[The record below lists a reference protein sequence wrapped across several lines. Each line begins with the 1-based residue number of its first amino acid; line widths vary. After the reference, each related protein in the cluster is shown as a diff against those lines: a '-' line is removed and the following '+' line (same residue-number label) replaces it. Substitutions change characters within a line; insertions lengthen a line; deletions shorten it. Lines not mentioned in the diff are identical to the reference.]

1 MPIPMVAPIYMPGQE
16 PLPAGFTEADRAQMA
31 QMEQYSKYMAQAMES
46 CPVKCAMAGV
56 MGFGLGG
63 FFSLLGS
70 SFAMDDPLRR
80 SNLQAAAI
88 RNAAAGTTVPPVA
101 ELTTAQQTKEFF
113 LETGR
118 GMYRTGKG
126 FGKVGALYSGIE
138 CCIEGYRAKHDIV
151 NPVAAGFFTG
161 AILARNQGPQ
171 AVLLGGAGFAA
182 FSAAIDY
189 FFFHRQP
196 SDDD

>member
-1 MPIPMVAPIYMPGQE
+1 MPFPMVAPVYLPGKE
-16 PLPAGFTEADRAQMA
+16 PLPPGFTEDDRAAMA
-31 QMEQYSKYMAQAMES
+31 QMLQSSKYMAQAMDS
-46 CPVKCAMAGV
+46 CPFKCGMAGV
-56 MGFGLGG
+56 MGFGLGA

-80 SNLQAAAI
+80 SNVQAAII
-88 RNAAAGTTVPPVA
+88 RNGVTQPVP

-113 LETGR
+113 KETGR
-118 GMYRTGKG
+118 GMYRTGRG
-126 FGKVGALYSGIE
+126 FGKVGAIYSGIE
-138 CCIEGYRAKHDIV
+138 CCIEGYRARHDMA

-171 AVLLGGAGFAA
+171 AVLLGGAGFAC

-189 FFFHRQP
+189 FFIHREAA
-196 SDDD
+196 DED

>member
-1 MPIPMVAPIYMPGQE
+1 MPLPMVAPVYLPGKE
-16 PLPAGFTEADRAQMA
+16 PLPPGFTENDRIAMAQMA
-31 QMEQYSKYMAQAMES
+31 QSSKYMNQAMES
-46 CPVKCAMAGV
+46 CPFKVGMAGV
-56 MGFGLGG
+56 MGFGFGA

-80 SNLQAAAI
+80 SNVQAATM
-88 RNAAAGTTVPPVA
+88 RNGVTVPPV

-113 LETGR
+113 KETGR
-118 GMYRTGKG
+118 GMYRTGRG
-126 FGKVGALYSGIE
+126 FGKVGAIYSGVE
-138 CCIEGYRAKHDIV
+138 CCIEGYRAKHDMV

-182 FSAAIDY
+182 FSAVIDY

-196 SDDD
+196 PDDD

>member
-1 MPIPMVAPIYMPGQE
+1 MPMPMVAPVYLPGRE
-16 PLPAGFTEADRAQMA
+16 PLPAGMTEADRAQMM
-31 QMEQYSKYMAQAMES
+31 QMEQYSKYMSQAMES
-46 CPVKCAMAGV
+46 CVFKCTMAGV
-56 MGFGLGG
+56 MGFGFGA
-63 FFSLLGS
+63 FFSMLGS
-70 SFAMDDPLRR
+70 SFAMDDPMRR
-80 SNLQAAAI
+80 SNLQAAAM
-88 RNAAAGTTVPPVA
+88 RNGVAAQPQV

-113 LETGR
+113 KETGR
-118 GMYRTGKG
+118 GMYRTGRG

-138 CCIEGYRAKHDIV
+138 CCIEGYRAKHDMT

-182 FSAAIDY
+182 FSAVIDY

-196 SDDD
+196 PDDD